1 PWVVGKRDM
10 NQSEMVSAT
19 LRNTFKDIKVAIVHD
34 WLPLYGGAERVL
46 EQMLYVCPQ
55 ADIYSMIDAV
65 PEEQR
70 SFLQG
75 KKVTTSFIQK
85 LPFGKKKYRG
95 YLPLMPLAVEQF
107 DLSLYDVVISSSY
120 AVAKGV
126 LTGPDQLHICFCHSP
141 IRYAWDLQ
149 HEYLAEAGVNKG
161 VKGWITRALLHYIR
175 LWDSRTAH
183 GVDYF
188 VANSHY
194 IGRRIR
200 KAYGRSSS
208 VIYPPVD
215 TAVFAPVAE
224 KEDYYVTASRFV
236 PYKKIRLVVEAFAR
250 MPGRTLHVLGDGP
263 SWKEIASKATP
274 NVRMLGYQDPLA
286 MISQLQKAKAFVYA
300 AQEDFG
306 ILPVEAQACGTPVIA
321 YGKGGA
327 TETVI
332 NGTTGILFP
341 TQTVEGICWGVDQ
354 FERQTFDSTII
365 RANAERFSVERF
377 RKNFG
382 HFVQGAW
389 DNFCAQREAAQEEL
403 MTNVDAL
410 NSIPAKIDFSKIGV
424 D

>member
-1 PWVVGKRDM
+1 MNVNVISGKIC
-10 NQSEMVSAT
+10 
-19 LRNTFKDIKVAIVHD
+19 KDLKVAIVHD

-46 EQMLYVCPQ
+46 EQMLYACPH

-75 KKVTTSFIQK
+75 KKVTTSFIQRM
-85 LPFGKKKYRG
+85 PFAKKKYRS

-107 DLSLYDVVISSSY
+107 DLSRYDIVISSSY

-149 HEYLAEAGVNKG
+149 HEYLAEAGLNKG
-161 VKGWITRALLHYIR
+161 IKGWITRALLHYIR
-175 LWDSRTAH
+175 LWDTRTSH

-188 VANSHY
+188 IANSHY

-200 KAYGRSSS
+200 KVYGRSST

-215 TAVFAPVAE
+215 TAVFAPGAE
-224 KEDYYVTASRFV
+224 REDYYVTASRFV
-236 PYKKIRLVVEAFAR
+236 PYKKIRIVAEAFAR

-263 SWKEIASKATP
+263 SWNEIASKVTP
-274 NVRMLGYQDPLA
+274 NVKMLGYQNPRD
-286 MISQLQKAKAFVYA
+286 MIAQLQRAKAFVYA

-306 ILPVEAQACGTPVIA
+306 ILTVEAQACGTPVIA
-321 YGKGGA
+321 YGKGGS

-341 TQTVEGICWGVDQ
+341 SQTVEGICWGVDQ
-354 FERQTFDSTII
+354 FERQTFDSTVI
-365 RANAERFSVERF
+365 RANAERFSIDRF
-377 RKNFG
+377 RRDFAA
-382 HFVQGAW
+382 FVKWAW
-389 DNFCAQREAAQEEL
+389 DNFTVRREAPQEEL
-403 MTNVDAL
+403 MTNADAL
-410 NSIPAKIDFSKIGV
+410 HPSVGNTDFSNLELDLERDIE
-424 D
+424 

>member
-1 PWVVGKRDM
+1 MENMTNRTDGSKGLSGTV
-10 NQSEMVSAT
+10 
-19 LRNTFKDIKVAIVHD
+19 LKDLKVAVVHD

-46 EQMLYVCPQ
+46 EQILHVCPH
-55 ADIYSMIDAV
+55 AELYSMIDAV
-65 PEEQR
+65 PEEHR
-70 SFLQG
+70 GFLQG

-85 LPFGKKKYRG
+85 LPFAKKRYRS

-107 DLSLYDVVISSSY
+107 DLSRYDIVISSSY

-141 IRYAWDLQ
+141 MRYAWDLQ
-149 HEYLAEAGVNKG
+149 HEYLVESGMTRGFKSLLS
-161 VKGWITRALLHYIR
+161 RALLHYLRI
-175 LWDSRTAH
+175 WDSRTSH

-200 KAYGRSSS
+200 KVYGRSSA
-208 VIYPPVD
+208 VVYPPVD
-215 TAVFAPVAE
+215 TEVFAPVAE
-224 KEDYYVTASRFV
+224 KDNYYVTASRFV

-250 MPGRTLHVLGDGP
+250 MPERTLHVLGHGP

-274 NVRMLGYQDPLA
+274 NVKMLGYQSPLA
-286 MISQLQKAKAFVYA
+286 MIAQLQKAKAFIYA

-321 YGKGGA
+321 YGRGGA

-332 NGTTGILFP
+332 DGTTGILFP
-341 TQTVEGICWGVDQ
+341 SQTVDGICWGVDQ
-354 FERQTFDSTII
+354 FERQSFDSRVV
-365 RANAERFSVERF
+365 RANAERFSIGRF
-377 RKNFG
+377 RRDFANFL
-382 HFVQGAW
+382 QGAW
-389 DNFCAQREAAQEEL
+389 ASFTARREAPQQEL
-403 MTNVDAL
+403 MTNGDPPSGFAG
-410 NSIPAKIDFSKIGV
+410 KTDFSKLES

>member
-1 PWVVGKRDM
+1 M
-10 NQSEMVSAT
+10 NQSEGTKAVSGI
-19 LRNTFKDIKVAIVHD
+19 TFKDLKVAIVHD

-46 EQMLYVCPQ
+46 EQMIQVCPH

-65 PEEQR
+65 PEEHR

-85 LPFGKKKYRG
+85 LPFAKKRYRS

-107 DLSLYDVVISSSY
+107 DLSAYDVIISSSY

-126 LTGPDQLHICFCHSP
+126 LCGPDQLHICFCHSP
-141 IRYAWDLQ
+141 MRYAWDLQ
-149 HEYLAEAGVNKG
+149 HEYLKETGMTKG
-161 VKGWITRALLHYIR
+161 AKSWLIRALLHYIR
-175 LWDSRTAH
+175 LWDTRTSH

-188 VANSHY
+188 IANSHY

-200 KAYGRSSS
+200 KVYGRSSA

-215 TAVFAPVAE
+215 TEVFAPIA
-224 KEDYYVTASRFV
+224 KKDDYYVTASRFV

-250 MPGRTLHVLGDGP
+250 MPSRTLHVLGSGP
-263 SWKEIASKATP
+263 SWKEIASKVTP

-306 ILPVEAQACGTPVIA
+306 ILTVEAQACGTPVIA
-321 YGKGGA
+321 YGKGGSA
-327 TETVI
+327 ETVI
-332 NGTTGILFP
+332 NGTTGVLFGS
-341 TQTVEGICWGVDQ
+341 QTVEGICWGVDQ

-365 RANAERFSVERF
+365 RANAERFSIDRF
-377 RKNFG
+377 RR
-382 HFVQGAW
+382 HFRQFHPGG
-389 DNFCAQREAAQEEL
+389 
-403 MTNVDAL
+403 M
-410 NSIPAKIDFSKIGV
+410 G
-424 D
+424 